1 MARRECV
8 QRMAVAALAVA
19 LGAGGLGLAGCT
31 PAAPSAG
38 SQGATAGSSAATGSA
53 AAMGSHDAEDSGSAP
68 VQPDPGPD
76 ATSATPAGSTD
87 EAPAQPDPGPDATS
101 ATPAEEQYD
110 FVCDAFY
117 ISVPAGWVEQ
127 DPSAAVSTD
136 GQTAWSASQNG
147 NQYHFEQ
154 SAYVGVDGAGDPVY
168 NTGALDV
175 YVGEDTPR
183 PSTATLY
190 GTTSDGRPVY
200 TDEASAGFLATA
212 YSEGA
217 TLTIR

>member
-1 MARRECV
+1 MARRECM

-19 LGAGGLGLAGCT
+19 VGAGGLAGCT
-31 PAAPSAG
+31 AVASSAG
-38 SQGATAGSSAATGSA
+38 SQGAAAGSSTAAGSVTTTGPS
-53 AAMGSHDAEDSGSAP
+53 DAVDSGSAP

-76 ATSATPAGSTD
+76 ATSPTPAGSAD

-117 ISVPAGWVEQ
+117 IDVPVDWVER
-127 DPSAAVSTD
+127 DPSAAPSTD
-136 GQTAWSASQNG
+136 GQTTWCVSQSG

-154 SAYVGVDGAGDPVY
+154 SACTGVDDAGDPLF

-183 PSTATLY
+183 PADATSY

-200 TDEASAGFLATA
+200 IIEASAGFLATA
-212 YSEGA
+212 SGEGA
-217 TLTIR
+217 TLTLR